1 MAIQNIKFCCL
12 CLFVFT
18 NCEIC
23 TRTTLVRGFFTPTMS
38 AYSIKFVYFILGN
51 YRQWL
56 VVSMYLGISPTFGV
70 SLLRLTYLRLCFQFP
85 NYLGR
90 GAENRTQTCGFRDR
104 RANLYATP
112 QYIQGRL
119 KKSFSL
125 LCQLSYLPIFGRES
139 RTRTYDTRL
148 GRHNFFLVIFAV
160 SALLYIY
167 YTIKF

>member
-1 MAIQNIKFCCL
+1 MFA
-12 CLFVFT
+12 

-38 AYSIKFVYFILGN
+38 AYSIKFAYLILGN

-85 NYLGR
+85 NCLGR

-119 KKSFSL
+119 KKFFRCSTNWAISL
-125 LCQLSYLPIFGRES
+125 YLAGRVGFEPTTHGFA
-139 RTRTYDTRL
+139 RII
-148 GRHNFFLVIFAV
+148 FLVMFAV